1 MNVNDNND
9 NDNNDNNSIVEN
21 DASSTST
28 KTNWL
33 HWCNHMTC
41 FCRCIRAS
49 ISSSGQNGKRLPCYS
64 CI

>member
-28 KTNWL
+28 KTN
-33 HWCNHMTC
+33 
-41 FCRCIRAS
+41 
-49 ISSSGQNGKRLPCYS
+49 
-64 CI
+64 